1 MQRPNS
7 APWHVRFWRMLSR
20 AIPKGR
26 RSRRA
31 RRWWL
36 MLGVSVWLCVAWTP
50 LWHQPGNWGGA
61 AQAQTQSVAQA
72 SLAAQ
77 ARTQY
82 EATNY
87 AAAANLFEQAAMAAD
102 SPLQQ
107 AALLANASLAYQ
119 QAENWEAAAQSIQQA
134 RDRVLA
140 LESKTVDTL
149 AVTAQVHDVA
159 ARLALNQGQP
169 ETAVIAWAD
178 AVAAYDASGNLEP
191 AQQARLKQA
200 QALQAAG
207 FYRRSIDLLE
217 TLVAILETQPPALIT
232 LQADRSLGD
241 AYRLTGNLTGAE
253 SQLQK
258 SLELAQQLNLLDE
271 ISITNRKLGD
281 LARLQSSGDGLGA
294 AFAYYQAAERAAV
307 SALPQFQ
314 AQLGQLHLWIDA
326 QQWRSAY
333 DQALALWESQAGL
346 PNDRSGVYARIDL
359 LQAVQAIRQAIAATL
374 ADTNSVPTTDWYIFV
389 RDVFATDLNQLRRST
404 TDSFSQS
411 LVDNPLWYTIDKHF
425 PPLVAVAGELQELRQ
440 TARALGDV
448 QAEATI
454 LGRLGA
460 LYEQIED
467 WENASQ
473 LTQQGL
479 VLAQS
484 YGLGQVA
491 YDLQAQLGRI
501 ELAMGDRQRA
511 IAAYRASVAT
521 LQTLREDVVSVSSE
535 AQYSFQQ
542 SIEPIYRELATLL
555 LTESPDT
562 DSDENLRQA
571 REVIELLQLAE
582 LDNFF
587 REACLSGDTVEID
600 ALDNQAAVLY
610 PILLPDRIDVVLS
623 LPDRSYQNFN
633 VPVTPL
639 EVTQAVT
646 TLQRGLLNP
655 LSDATTTARGIGI
668 FVAEGELENRPAD
681 QIQILPVA
689 QQLYDLLIR
698 PAEQALADSDV
709 QTLVFVLDDSL
720 RSIPMSVLYDGEQY
734 LIEKYAIAAT
744 PGLRLVNPEPLPR
757 KELSVILAGL
767 SQQGESVRADQF
779 SPLPFV
785 ADEVKTIEQLFPST
799 VLLDEAFN
807 VESFKANVG
816 TVPAPIVHLATHG
829 QFGDTLDNT
838 FVLTWDDALDAI
850 RFSNILLT
858 SELSREQP
866 IELLVLSACETAK
879 GDELS
884 VLGLAGIAIRSGA
897 RSTLASLWQVS
908 DQATS
913 DLMGEFYQQLGSS
926 DLPKAEA
933 IRQAQ
938 LALLNQSQYS
948 HPFYWSAF
956 VLLGNWL

>member
-1 MQRPNS
+1 M
-7 APWHVRFWRMLSR
+7 
-20 AIPKGR
+20 
-26 RSRRA
+26 
-31 RRWWL
+31 
-36 MLGVSVWLCVAWTP
+36 
-50 LWHQPGNWGGA
+50 
-61 AQAQTQSVAQA
+61 
-72 SLAAQ
+72 
-77 ARTQY
+77 
-82 EATNY
+82 
-87 AAAANLFEQAAMAAD
+87 
-102 SPLQQ
+102 
-107 AALLANASLAYQ
+107 
-119 QAENWEAAAQSIQQA
+119 
-134 RDRVLA
+134 
-140 LESKTVDTL
+140 
-149 AVTAQVHDVA
+149 
-159 ARLALNQGQP
+159 
-169 ETAVIAWAD
+169 
-178 AVAAYDASGNLEP
+178 
-191 AQQARLKQA
+191 
-200 QALQAAG
+200 
-207 FYRRSIDLLE
+207 
-217 TLVAILETQPPALIT
+217 
-232 LQADRSLGD
+232 
-241 AYRLTGNLTGAE
+241 
-253 SQLQK
+253 
-258 SLELAQQLNLLDE
+258 
-271 ISITNRKLGD
+271 
-281 LARLQSSGDGLGA
+281 
-294 AFAYYQAAERAAV
+294 
-307 SALPQFQ
+307 
-314 AQLGQLHLWIDA
+314 
-326 QQWRSAY
+326 
-333 DQALALWESQAGL
+333 
-346 PNDRSGVYARIDL
+346 
-359 LQAVQAIRQAIAATL
+359 
-374 ADTNSVPTTDWYIFV
+374 
-389 RDVFATDLNQLRRST
+389 
-404 TDSFSQS
+404 
-411 LVDNPLWYTIDKHF
+411 
-425 PPLVAVAGELQELRQ
+425 
-440 TARALGDV
+440 
-448 QAEATI
+448 
-454 LGRLGA
+454 
-460 LYEQIED
+460 
-467 WENASQ
+467 
-473 LTQQGL
+473 
-479 VLAQS
+479 
-484 YGLGQVA
+484 
-491 YDLQAQLGRI
+491 
-501 ELAMGDRQRA
+501 
-511 IAAYRASVAT
+511 
-521 LQTLREDVVSVSSE
+521 
-535 AQYSFQQ
+535 
-542 SIEPIYRELATLL
+542 
-555 LTESPDT
+555 
-562 DSDENLRQA
+562 
-571 REVIELLQLAE
+571 
-582 LDNFF
+582 
-587 REACLSGDTVEID
+587 
-600 ALDNQAAVLY
+600 
-610 PILLPDRIDVVLS
+610 LS

-838 FVLTWDDALDAI
+838 FVLTWDDALDAN

-933 IRQAQ
+933 IRQAL

>member
-1 MQRPNS
+1 
-7 APWHVRFWRMLSR
+7 
-20 AIPKGR
+20 
-26 RSRRA
+26 
-31 RRWWL
+31 
-36 MLGVSVWLCVAWTP
+36 
-50 LWHQPGNWGGA
+50 
-61 AQAQTQSVAQA
+61 
-72 SLAAQ
+72 
-77 ARTQY
+77 
-82 EATNY
+82 
-87 AAAANLFEQAAMAAD
+87 
-102 SPLQQ
+102 
-107 AALLANASLAYQ
+107 
-119 QAENWEAAAQSIQQA
+119 
-134 RDRVLA
+134 
-140 LESKTVDTL
+140 
-149 AVTAQVHDVA
+149 
-159 ARLALNQGQP
+159 
-169 ETAVIAWAD
+169 
-178 AVAAYDASGNLEP
+178 
-191 AQQARLKQA
+191 
-200 QALQAAG
+200 
-207 FYRRSIDLLE
+207 
-217 TLVAILETQPPALIT
+217 
-232 LQADRSLGD
+232 
-241 AYRLTGNLTGAE
+241 
-253 SQLQK
+253 
-258 SLELAQQLNLLDE
+258 
-271 ISITNRKLGD
+271 
-281 LARLQSSGDGLGA
+281 
-294 AFAYYQAAERAAV
+294 
-307 SALPQFQ
+307 
-314 AQLGQLHLWIDA
+314 
-326 QQWRSAY
+326 
-333 DQALALWESQAGL
+333 
-346 PNDRSGVYARIDL
+346 
-359 LQAVQAIRQAIAATL
+359 IRQAIAATL

-448 QAEATI
+448 QAEATV

-501 ELAMGDRQRA
+501 ELALGDRQRA

-689 QQLYDLLIR
+689 QQLYDWLIR

-767 SQQGESVRADQF
+767 SQQGESARADQF

-838 FVLTWDDALDAI
+838 FVLTWDDALDAN

>member
-1 MQRPNS
+1 
-7 APWHVRFWRMLSR
+7 MLSR

-31 RRWWL
+31 CRWWL

-82 EATNY
+82 EAANY

-169 ETAVIAWAD
+169 EMAAIAWAD
-178 AVAAYDASGNLEP
+178 AVAAYDANGNLEP

-217 TLVAILETQPPALIT
+217 ALVAILETQPPALIT

-314 AQLGQLHLWIDA
+314 AQLGQLHLWIDT
-326 QQWRSAY
+326 QQWLSAY

-346 PNDRSGVYARIDL
+346 PNDLSGVYARIDL

-484 YGLGQVA
+484 YGLGQV
-491 YDLQAQLGRI
+491 
-501 ELAMGDRQRA
+501 
-511 IAAYRASVAT
+511 
-521 LQTLREDVVSVSSE
+521 
-535 AQYSFQQ
+535 
-542 SIEPIYRELATLL
+542 
-555 LTESPDT
+555 
-562 DSDENLRQA
+562 
-571 REVIELLQLAE
+571 
-582 LDNFF
+582 
-587 REACLSGDTVEID
+587 
-600 ALDNQAAVLY
+600 
-610 PILLPDRIDVVLS
+610 
-623 LPDRSYQNFN
+623 
-633 VPVTPL
+633 
-639 EVTQAVT
+639 
-646 TLQRGLLNP
+646 
-655 LSDATTTARGIGI
+655 
-668 FVAEGELENRPAD
+668 
-681 QIQILPVA
+681 
-689 QQLYDLLIR
+689 
-698 PAEQALADSDV
+698 
-709 QTLVFVLDDSL
+709 
-720 RSIPMSVLYDGEQY
+720 
-734 LIEKYAIAAT
+734 
-744 PGLRLVNPEPLPR
+744 
-757 KELSVILAGL
+757 
-767 SQQGESVRADQF
+767 
-779 SPLPFV
+779 
-785 ADEVKTIEQLFPST
+785 
-799 VLLDEAFN
+799 
-807 VESFKANVG
+807 
-816 TVPAPIVHLATHG
+816 
-829 QFGDTLDNT
+829 
-838 FVLTWDDALDAI
+838 
-850 RFSNILLT
+850 
-858 SELSREQP
+858 
-866 IELLVLSACETAK
+866 
-879 GDELS
+879 
-884 VLGLAGIAIRSGA
+884 
-897 RSTLASLWQVS
+897 
-908 DQATS
+908 
-913 DLMGEFYQQLGSS
+913 
-926 DLPKAEA
+926 
-933 IRQAQ
+933 
-938 LALLNQSQYS
+938 
-948 HPFYWSAF
+948 
-956 VLLGNWL
+956 